1 MLLQTLA
8 NNWWLVLL
16 RGLAAIAF
24 GLIAMTW
31 PGITLI
37 FLLVCYGAY
46 ALADGVIAL
55 IAACTGGTIA
65 PRWWL
70 VLVGLLGLA
79 AGIVTLAYP
88 GLTAVVMLNFLA
100 IWCVIRGVLEI
111 IGAVTLRKEIDNE
124 WMLILSGILSIIV
137 GAFLIAQPGIGI
149 VVLIWTLGAFGI
161 AFGLLFVGF
170 AIRLRRHAR
179 QATSARA
186 T

>member
-1 MLLQTLA
+1 MLLHALA
-8 NNWWLVLL
+8 NNWWLLLL

-55 IAACTGGTIA
+55 IAACTGGTVA

-88 GLTAVVMLNFLA
+88 GLTAIVMLNFLA
-100 IWCVIRGVLEI
+100 IWCVFRGVLEI
-111 IGAVTLRKEIDNE
+111 IGAITLRKEIENE
-124 WMLILSGILSIIV
+124 WMLILSGVLSIIV
-137 GAFLIAQPGIGI
+137 GIFLLAQPGLGL
-149 VVLIWTLGAFGI
+149 VMLLWTLGAFGI
-161 AFGLLFVGF
+161 AFGLLLVGF
-170 AIRLRRHAR
+170 SFRLRKHAV
-179 QATSARA
+179 AA
-186 T
+186 